1 LRSDYEGDGSIT
13 MTLPVVALADI
24 GWLTGKLLRFT
35 LSSAEWV
42 LWLLVALSIASL
54 AVMLER
60 AVFFRARRLQRGEE
74 IASRLARGEL
84 DGLRPLLEGQQAL
97 EARVLQQGLAVLS
110 EGPEMVEEVMAA
122 TMAAERPRYE
132 RFLSFLGTLG
142 SNAPFIGLFGTVL
155 GIIKAFNDLGAVA
168 IRGSA
173 IQQTVMTGIS
183 EALVAT
189 AVGLAVA
196 IPAVVA
202 YNLFTRGLKSRVT
215 RTQGLA
221 HALVAAARSR
231 RPEAASSRPVR
242 GVVEG

>member
-1 LRSDYEGDGSIT
+1 
-13 MTLPVVALADI
+13 MTFTILALADV
-24 GWLTGKLLRFT
+24 GWLTSKLLRVT

-42 LWLLVALSIASL
+42 LWLLVALSVASL

-60 AVFFRARRLQRGEE
+60 GVFFRKRRLQHGEE
-74 IASRLARGEL
+74 IAQRLSRGEL
-84 DGLRPLLEGQQAL
+84 DALRPLLEGQQAL
-97 EARVLQQGLAVLS
+97 EARVLQQGLAVLPQ
-110 EGPEMVEEVMAA
+110 GPTVVEEAMAA
-122 TMAAERPRYE
+122 AMAAERPHYE
-132 RFLSFLGTLG
+132 RSLSFLGTLG
-142 SNAPFIGLFGTVL
+142 SNAPFVGLFGTVL

-202 YNLFTRGLKSRVT
+202 YNLFTRALKYRVG
-215 RTQGLA
+215 RAQALA
-221 HALVAAARSR
+221 HALAAAARN
-231 RPEAASSRPVR
+231 PGTAAGAATRPVR

>member
-1 LRSDYEGDGSIT
+1 
-13 MTLPVVALADI
+13 
-24 GWLTGKLLRFT
+24 
-35 LSSAEWV
+35 
-42 LWLLVALSIASL
+42 
-54 AVMLER
+54 
-60 AVFFRARRLQRGEE
+60 
-74 IASRLARGEL
+74 
-84 DGLRPLLEGQQAL
+84 
-97 EARVLQQGLAVLS
+97 
-110 EGPEMVEEVMAA
+110 MAA

-142 SNAPFIGLFGTVL
+142 SNAPFVGLFGTVL

-202 YNLFTRGLKSRVT
+202 YNLFTRGLKTRVT
-215 RTQGLA
+215 RAQGLA

-231 RPEAASSRPVR
+231 RTEAAAARPVR

>member
-1 LRSDYEGDGSIT
+1 
-13 MTLPVVALADI
+13 MTLSVLALADI
-24 GWLTGKLLRFT
+24 GWLTGKILRIT

-42 LWLLVALSIASL
+42 LWLLVALSVASL

-60 AVFFRARRLQRGEE
+60 AVFFRAPRLQHGEE
-74 IASRLARGEL
+74 IARRLAHGEL
-84 DGLRPLLEGQQAL
+84 DGLRPLLEGQEAL
-97 EARVLQQGLAVLS
+97 EARVLQQGLAVLPQ
-110 EGPEMVEEVMAA
+110 GPEMVEEVMAA

-132 RFLSFLGTLG
+132 RSLSFLGTLG

-215 RTQGLA
+215 RAQGMA

-231 RPEAASSRPVR
+231 RPEAAASRPVR

>member
-1 LRSDYEGDGSIT
+1 
-13 MTLPVVALADI
+13 MTLPVLALAEI
-24 GWLTGKLLRFT
+24 GWLTGKILRIT

-42 LWLLVALSIASL
+42 LWLLVALSVASL
-54 AVMLER
+54 AVILER
-60 AVFFRARRLQRGEE
+60 AVFFRARRLQRVEE
-74 IASRLARGEL
+74 IAQRLARGEL
-84 DGLRPLLEGQQAL
+84 DGLRTLLEGQLAL
-97 EARVLQQGLAVLS
+97 EARVLQQGLGVLS
-110 EGPEMVEEVMAA
+110 HGPEMVEEVMAA
-122 TMAAERPRYE
+122 TMAAERPHYE

-142 SNAPFIGLFGTVL
+142 NNAPFIGLFGTVL

-173 IQQTVMTGIS
+173 VQQTVMTGIS

-202 YNLFTRGLKSRVT
+202 YNLFTRGLKNRVT
-215 RTQGLA
+215 RAQAMA

-231 RPEAASSRPVR
+231 RTEAAASRPVR

>member
-1 LRSDYEGDGSIT
+1 

-24 GWLTGKLLRFT
+24 GWLTSKLLRIT

-42 LWLLVALSIASL
+42 LWLLIALSVASL

-60 AVFFRARRLQRGEE
+60 AVFFRARRLQRADE
-74 IASRLARGEL
+74 IARKLARGEL

-202 YNLFTRGLKSRVT
+202 YNLFTRGLKNRVI
-215 RTQGLA
+215 RAQGLA

-231 RPEAASSRPVR
+231 RHESATSRPVR

>member
-1 LRSDYEGDGSIT
+1 MILT
-13 MTLPVVALADI
+13 VLALADV
-24 GWLTGKLLRFT
+24 GWLTSKLLRVT

-42 LWLLVALSIASL
+42 LWLLVALSVASL
-54 AVMLER
+54 AVILER
-60 AVFFRARRLQRGEE
+60 AMFFRARRLQRAVE
-74 IASRLARGEL
+74 ITQRLSRGEVEAVRAL
-84 DGLRPLLEGQQAL
+84 VEGQDAL
-97 EARVLQQGLAVLS
+97 EARVLQQGLQALPQ
-110 EGPEMVEEVMAA
+110 GPEVVEEVVAA
-122 TMAAERPRYE
+122 AMAAERPRYE

-142 SNAPFIGLFGTVL
+142 SNAPFVGLFGTVL

-202 YNLFTRGLKSRVT
+202 YNLFTRALKNRVG
-215 RTQGLA
+215 RAQVLA
-221 HALVAAARSR
+221 HALVAAARNPR
-231 RPEAASSRPVR
+231 ADAGAAGRPVR

>member
-1 LRSDYEGDGSIT
+1 
-13 MTLPVVALADI
+13 MTSPVLALAEI
-24 GWLTGKLLRFT
+24 GWLTGKLLRIT

-42 LWLLVALSIASL
+42 LWLLVALSVASL
-54 AVMLER
+54 AVILER
-60 AVFFRARRLQRGEE
+60 AMFFRARRLQRSEE
-74 IASRLARGEL
+74 IAQRLARGEL
-84 DGLRPLLEGQQAL
+84 DGLRPLLEGQLAL
-97 EARVLQQGLAVLS
+97 EARVLHAGLGVLS
-110 EGPEMVEEVMAA
+110 QGPEMVEEVMAA
-122 TMAAERPRYE
+122 TMASERPRYE

-142 SNAPFIGLFGTVL
+142 SNAPFVGLFGTVL
-155 GIIKAFNDLGAVA
+155 GIIRAFNDLGAVA

-202 YNLFTRGLKSRVT
+202 YNLFTRALKYRVSRA
-215 RTQGLA
+215 QALA
-221 HALVAAARSR
+221 HGLVAAARNLR
-231 RPEAASSRPVR
+231 AEPGTAARPVR

>member
-1 LRSDYEGDGSIT
+1 MML
-13 MTLPVVALADI
+13 LLAVTDV
-24 GWLTGKLLRFT
+24 GWLTGKLLRIT

-42 LWLLVALSIASL
+42 LWLLVALSVASL

-60 AVFFRARRLQRGEE
+60 LVFFRARRLQRREE
-74 IASRLARGEL
+74 ISQRLARGEL
-84 DGLRPLLEGQQAL
+84 DGLRPLVEGQDAL
-97 EARVLQQGLAVLS
+97 EARVLQEGLRALPQGPAV
-110 EGPEMVEEVMAA
+110 VEEVVAA
-122 TMAAERPRYE
+122 TLAAERPRYE

-142 SNAPFIGLFGTVL
+142 SNAPFVGLFGTVL
-155 GIIKAFNDLGAVA
+155 GIIKAFNDLGSVP

-196 IPAVVA
+196 IPAVVG
-202 YNLFTRGLKSRVT
+202 YNLFTRALKNRIG
-215 RTQGLA
+215 RAQALA
-221 HALVAAARSR
+221 HALIAAARNPRS
-231 RPEAASSRPVR
+231 EAAGTRPVR

>member
-1 LRSDYEGDGSIT
+1 
-13 MTLPVVALADI
+13 MTLPVVALANI
-24 GWLTGKLLRFT
+24 GWLTGKLLRVT

-42 LWLLVALSIASL
+42 LWLLVALSVASL

-60 AVFFRARRLQRGEE
+60 AVFFRARRLQHGDE
-74 IASRLARGEL
+74 IAGRLARGEL

-97 EARVLQQGLAVLS
+97 EARVLQQGLAVLH

-122 TMAAERPRYE
+122 TMASERPRYE

-215 RTQGLA
+215 RAQGLA

-231 RPEAASSRPVR
+231 RAETASSRPVR

>member
-1 LRSDYEGDGSIT
+1 MDVSGRF
-13 MTLPVVALADI
+13 LA
-24 GWLTGKLLRFT
+24 FT
-35 LSSAEWV
+35 LHGATWV
-42 LWLLVALSIASL
+42 LWLLIALSVMSM

-60 AVFFRARRLQRGEE
+60 LWYFRAHRVCRRKLAAEIRTLLREGDDRGEAGAPGLTERTAPGEMTAAIEGVKTRERLRLERRLPF
-74 IASRLARGEL
+74 LA
-84 DGLRPLLEGQQAL
+84 
-97 EARVLQQGLAVLS
+97 
-110 EGPEMVEEVMAA
+110 
-122 TMAAERPRYE
+122 
-132 RFLSFLGTLG
+132 TLG
-142 SNAPFIGLFGTVL
+142 SNGPFVGLFGTVL

-202 YNLFTRGLKSRVT
+202 YNLFTRSLKNRVSRA
-215 RTQGLA
+215 QALA
-221 HALVAAARSR
+221 HALLAAARNPRTDAS
-231 RPEAASSRPVR
+231 AASRPVR

>member
-1 LRSDYEGDGSIT
+1 
-13 MTLPVVALADI
+13 MTVPVLALAEI
-24 GWLTGKLLRFT
+24 GWLTGKLLRIT

-42 LWLLVALSIASL
+42 LWLLVALSVASL
-54 AVMLER
+54 AVILER
-60 AVFFRARRLQRGEE
+60 AVFFRARRLQRADE
-74 IASRLARGEL
+74 IAQRLARGEL
-84 DGLRPLLEGQQAL
+84 DGLRTLVDGQLAL
-97 EARVLQQGLAVLS
+97 EARVLQQGLGVLS
-110 EGPEMVEEVMAA
+110 QGPEMVEEVMAA

-132 RFLSFLGTLG
+132 RYLSFLGTLG

-189 AVGLAVA
+189 AVGLGVA

-202 YNLFTRGLKSRVT
+202 YNLFTRGLKNRVT
-215 RTQGLA
+215 RAQGMA
-221 HALVAAARSR
+221 HALVAAARSPR
-231 RPEAASSRPVR
+231 TEAGTNRPVR

>member
-1 LRSDYEGDGSIT
+1 
-13 MTLPVVALADI
+13 MTLPVLALAEI
-24 GWLTGKLLRFT
+24 GWLTGKLLRIT

-42 LWLLVALSIASL
+42 LWLLVALSVASL
-54 AVMLER
+54 AVVLER
-60 AVFFRARRLQRGEE
+60 AAFFRARRLQRADE
-74 IASRLARGEL
+74 IAQKLARGEL
-84 DGLRPLLEGQQAL
+84 DGLRPLLEGQLAL
-97 EARVLQQGLAVLS
+97 EARVLHAGLGVLGQ
-110 EGPEMVEEVMAA
+110 GPEMVEEVMAA
-122 TMAAERPRYE
+122 IMASERPRYE
-132 RFLSFLGTLG
+132 RRLSFLGTLG

-155 GIIKAFNDLGAVA
+155 GIIKAFNDLGAVQ

-202 YNLFTRGLKSRVT
+202 YNLFTRGLKNRVT
-215 RTQGLA
+215 RAQGMA
-221 HALVAAARSR
+221 HALVAAARSPR
-231 RPEAASSRPVR
+231 TEAAASRAVR

>member
-1 LRSDYEGDGSIT
+1 
-13 MTLPVVALADI
+13 MTLTVLALADV
-24 GWLTGKLLRFT
+24 GWLTSKLLRVT

-42 LWLLVALSIASL
+42 LWLLVALSVASL

-60 AVFFRARRLQRGEE
+60 AMFFRARRLQRGEE
-74 IASRLARGEL
+74 IAQRLSRGEL
-84 DGLRPLLEGQQAL
+84 DALRPLLEGQQAI
-97 EARVLQQGLAVLS
+97 EARVLQQGLAVLPQ
-110 EGPEMVEEVMAA
+110 GPAVVEEAMAA
-122 TMAAERPRYE
+122 AMAQERPRYE
-132 RFLSFLGTLG
+132 RSLSFLGTLG
-142 SNAPFIGLFGTVL
+142 SNAPFVGLFGTVL

-202 YNLFTRGLKSRVT
+202 YNLFTRALKYRVT
-215 RTQGLA
+215 RAQALA
-221 HALVAAARSR
+221 HALVAAARNPR
-231 RPEAASSRPVR
+231 TDTGAASRPVR
-242 GVVEG
+242 GVAEG

>member
-1 LRSDYEGDGSIT
+1 
-13 MTLPVVALADI
+13 MTLPVLALAEI
-24 GWLTGKLLRFT
+24 GWLTGKLLRIT

-42 LWLLVALSIASL
+42 LWLLVALSVASL
-54 AVMLER
+54 AVILER
-60 AVFFRARRLQRGEE
+60 AMFFRARRLQRADE
-74 IASRLARGEL
+74 IAQKLARGEL
-84 DGLRPLLEGQQAL
+84 DGLRPLLEGQLAL
-97 EARVLQQGLAVLS
+97 EARVVHAGLGVLGQ
-110 EGPEMVEEVMAA
+110 GPEMVEEVMAA
-122 TMAAERPRYE
+122 IMASERPRYE
-132 RFLSFLGTLG
+132 RRLSFLGTLG

-155 GIIKAFNDLGAVA
+155 GIIKAFNDLGAVQ

-202 YNLFTRGLKSRVT
+202 YNLFTRGLKNRVT
-215 RTQGLA
+215 RAQGMA
-221 HALVAAARSR
+221 HALVAAARSPR
-231 RPEAASSRPVR
+231 TEAAASRPVR

>member
-1 LRSDYEGDGSIT
+1 
-13 MTLPVVALADI
+13 MTLTVLAPADI
-24 GWLTGKLLRFT
+24 GWLTSKLLRVT

-42 LWLLVALSIASL
+42 LWLLVALSVASL

-60 AVFFRARRLQRGEE
+60 VVFFRSRRLRNADE
-74 IASRLARGEL
+74 IAARLGRGEL
-84 DGLRPLLEGQQAL
+84 EAVRPLLEGQDAL
-97 EARVLQQGLAVLS
+97 EARVLREGLHALPQ
-110 EGPEMVEEVMAA
+110 GPEVVEEVVAGV
-122 TMAAERPRYE
+122 MAAERPRYE
-132 RFLSFLGTLG
+132 RSLSFLGTLG
-142 SNAPFIGLFGTVL
+142 SNAPFVGLFGTVL

-168 IRGSA
+168 IKGSA

-202 YNLFTRGLKSRVT
+202 YNLFTRALKNRLSRA
-215 RTQGLA
+215 QALA
-221 HALVAAARSR
+221 HALVAAARNP
-231 RPEAASSRPVR
+231 RPEASAGSRPVR

>member
-1 LRSDYEGDGSIT
+1 
-13 MTLPVVALADI
+13 MTLPVLALAEI
-24 GWLTGKLLRFT
+24 GWLTGKLLRIT

-42 LWLLVALSIASL
+42 LWLLVALSVASL
-54 AVMLER
+54 AVILER
-60 AVFFRARRLQRGEE
+60 AMFFRARRLQRADE
-74 IASRLARGEL
+74 IAQNLARGEL
-84 DGLRPLLEGQQAL
+84 DGLRPLLEGQLAL
-97 EARVLQQGLAVLS
+97 EARVLQQGLGVLS
-110 EGPEMVEEVMAA
+110 QGPEMVEEVMAA

-155 GIIKAFNDLGAVA
+155 GIIKAFNDLGAVQ

-196 IPAVVA
+196 IPAVVS
-202 YNLFTRGLKSRVT
+202 YNLFTRGLKNRVT
-215 RTQGLA
+215 RAQGMA
-221 HALVAAARSR
+221 HALVAASRSPR
-231 RPEAASSRPVR
+231 TEAAASRPVR